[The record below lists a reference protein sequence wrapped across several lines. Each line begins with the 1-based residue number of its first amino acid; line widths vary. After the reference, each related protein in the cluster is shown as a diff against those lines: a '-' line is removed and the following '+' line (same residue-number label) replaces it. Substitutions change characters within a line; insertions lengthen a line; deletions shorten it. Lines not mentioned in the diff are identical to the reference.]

1 MAKSVDVRGR
11 ADRMATARRG
21 VYRPTAAGLQKVTS
35 GTSGAA
41 SALITRGGTCEIN
54 REYGSTGV
62 YARTRIF
69 GVSKRAATLR
79 ACAVFLRRLTSRTT
93 KKLADL
99 THSLPPCEIL
109 GTRYARTRIFGVSK
123 RAATLRAC
131 AVFLRRLMSR
141 TTKKLADLT
150 YSLPPCEIL
159 GTRYARTRIFGVS
172 KRAAT
177 LRACAVFVRRL
188 TSRTTKKLAGLPYS
202 RTPCEISGT
211 RHIGPGSAWPENV
224 PSRWRAN
231 SATWKRHGSFC
242 DSSCSVAAQRC
253 DESFEPR
260 CIGRD
265 GDRVDDSRAAAVR
278 PTATA

>member
-79 ACAVFLRRLTSRTT
+79 ACAVFL
-93 KKLADL
+93 
-99 THSLPPCEIL
+99 
-109 GTRYARTRIFGVSK
+109 
-123 RAATLRAC
+123 
-131 AVFLRRLMSR
+131 
-141 TTKKLADLT
+141 
-150 YSLPPCEIL
+150 
-159 GTRYARTRIFGVS
+159 
-172 KRAAT
+172 
-177 LRACAVFVRRL
+177 RRL